1 MIIGIA
7 GLGLIGG
14 SMAKAY
20 KANSD
25 AVIYGH
31 DTDSSVLNIA
41 KIYGAVDETL
51 TKENIQDC
59 DVILLC
65 LYTRP
70 SIEYL
75 REIAPLVRK
84 DAFVIDCCGTKRRI
98 CEEGFALAKEYGF
111 TFVGGHPMAG
121 THHSGFRS
129 STEELF
135 RDQPMV
141 IIPPVYDDILLLEK
155 IKQLLAPCRFGT
167 FSVTTAEEHDRLI
180 AFTSQM
186 AHIVSNAFIKS
197 PSALQ
202 HKGISAGSYKDLTR
216 VAWLNPSMW
225 ADLFLDNKENILFEL
240 DTFIDAMQQ
249 YRQAIEDENLESLCA
264 LLEEGRRLKQE
275 VDG

>member
-1 MIIGIA
+1 MIVGIA

-14 SMAKAY
+14 SMAKAF

-25 AVIYGH
+25 ATVYGH
-31 DTDSSVLNIA
+31 DTDESTLNIA

-51 TKENIQDC
+51 TPDTIKDC

-70 SIEYL
+70 SMDYL
-75 REIAPLVRK
+75 KEIAPLVRK

-98 CEEGFALAKEYGF
+98 CEEGFALAREYGF
-111 TFVGGHPMAG
+111 TYVGGHPMAG

-129 STEELF
+129 STEDLF
-135 RDQPMV
+135 RDQGMV
-141 IIPPVYDDILLLEK
+141 IVPPVYDDIRLLEK
-155 IKQLLAPCRFGT
+155 VKQIFAPCRFGT

-197 PSALQ
+197 PSALH

-240 DTFIDAMQQ
+240 DTFIDAMNQ
-249 YRQAIEDENLESLCA
+249 YREAIAEEDLEGLCD
-264 LLEEGRRLKQE
+264 LLEEGRQRKQE

>member
-1 MIIGIA
+1 MIVGIA

-25 AVIYGH
+25 AVVYGH
-31 DTDSSVLNIA
+31 DLDESTLGIA

-51 TKENIQDC
+51 TPDNIRDC

-65 LYTRP
+65 LYTHP
-70 SIEYL
+70 SMEYL
-75 REIAPLVRK
+75 KEIAPLVRK
-84 DAFVIDCCGTKRRI
+84 DAFVIDCCGTKQGI

-141 IIPPVYDDILLLEK
+141 IVPPVYDDILLLEK
-155 IKQLLAPCRFGT
+155 VKQILAPCRFGT
-167 FSVTTAEEHDRLI
+167 FTVTTAEEHDRLI

-186 AHIVSNAFIKS
+186 AHIVSNAYIKS
-197 PSALQ
+197 PSALH
-202 HKGISAGSYKDLTR
+202 HKGVSAGSYKDLTR
-216 VAWLNPSMW
+216 VAWLNPAMW

-240 DTFIDAMQQ
+240 DTFIDAMQK
-249 YRQAIEDENLESLCA
+249 YRDAIADEDLEGLEA
-264 LLEEGRRLKQE
+264 LLEEGRILKQE